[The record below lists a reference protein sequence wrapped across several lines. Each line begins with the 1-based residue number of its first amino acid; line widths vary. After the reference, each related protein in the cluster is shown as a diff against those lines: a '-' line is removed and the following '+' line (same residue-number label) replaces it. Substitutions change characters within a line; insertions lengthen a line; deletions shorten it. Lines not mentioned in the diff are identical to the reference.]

1 MRRDKSQSLPRTAYR
16 HPAVTGGA
24 FVSAAFLAALL
35 ASPTAASAV
44 PLKPAS
50 NTANLVLVCRVN
62 NGAAWNGS
70 NGSTSPDDNLLGNAT
85 GKEDGK
91 VNGAENGKR
100 KLPTMLQQTG
110 VTVSVFAVI
119 GAAIGAVAAIVAAI
133 RKRK

>member
-44 PLKPAS
+44 PLKPAG
-50 NTANLVLVCRVN
+50 NTSNLVLVCRVN
-62 NGAAWNGS
+62 NGAAGNGS
-70 NGSTSPDDNLLGNAT
+70 NGSTSHDDNLLGSAN
-85 GKEDGK
+85 DGK
-91 VNGAENGKR
+91 DGKNDGAENGKR

-110 VTVSVFAVI
+110 VTVSIFAVI

-133 RKRK
+133 KKRK